1 MEVARYWRTTD
12 QRYRLT
18 GEVDKKTGQS
28 FISSWGGRN
37 SEPKQMSGRGEVYS
51 YTTVHA
57 PPAGFE
63 KFAPYMVALVRLD
76 EGPLITAQLTDVD
89 EAEVKIGMK
98 VEMVT
103 RVIREDGEDG
113 RGMLVYGYKFRP
125 VWPFNSGA
133 VAAAAEP
140 AMRADPAYTVIE
152 AAQLVMQPAR

>member
-18 GEVDKKTGQS
+18 GEVDKKTGQT
-28 FISSWGGRN
+28 FISPRGGRN
-37 SEPKQMSGRGEVYS
+37 AEPKQMSGRGEVYS
-51 YTTVHA
+51 FTTIHA

-76 EGPLITAQLTDVD
+76 EGPLVTAQLTDMD
-89 EAEVKIGMK
+89 EAEAKIGMK

-103 RVIREDGEDG
+103 RVLREDGDDG

-125 VWPFNSGA
+125 VWGVAGKSSQA
-133 VAAAAEP
+133 VAVDIRAPQSARTE
-140 AMRADPAYTVIE
+140 AMATA
-152 AAQLVMQPAR
+152 